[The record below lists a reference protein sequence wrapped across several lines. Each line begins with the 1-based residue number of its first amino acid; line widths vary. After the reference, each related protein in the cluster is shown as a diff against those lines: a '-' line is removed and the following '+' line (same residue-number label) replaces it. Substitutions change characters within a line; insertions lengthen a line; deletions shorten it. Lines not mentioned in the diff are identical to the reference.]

1 MTGRALP
8 PTSAFAGD
16 DGTAD
21 PALAAVLAEHAA
33 GRADLAGVVAELA
46 GARVLVPVL
55 ASAEQTGTV
64 QAGGHEHTVDRESSA
79 AVVALQ
85 APDGRAALP
94 VFTSVPAMAA
104 WRADARPVPVEAARA
119 ALSAVEEDWQ
129 LLVLDPAG
137 PVTVLV
143 PRPAVWA
150 LAQGR
155 DWQPAVSGAQA
166 SRRVDPQVQTAVRSA
181 VLAAFGTG
189 AGSPVREVGAEPGDR
204 AEVAVVLH
212 LVDGLDRPSVDAV
225 VQAAATALASDEVVT
240 ARVDSVQVRLR

>member
-1 MTGRALP
+1 M
-8 PTSAFAGD
+8 
-16 DGTAD
+16 
-21 PALAAVLAEHAA
+21 
-33 GRADLAGVVAELA
+33 
-46 GARVLVPVL
+46 PVL
-55 ASAEQTGTV
+55 ASVEQTRAEQTRAGQAGAGRASVEQTGTV
-64 QAGGHEHTVDRESSA
+64 QTGGHQRTVDRGASA

-85 APDGRAALP
+85 APDGRSALP
-94 VFTSVPAMAA
+94 VFTSVVAMAA
-104 WRADARPVPVEAARA
+104 WRADARPVPVEAPRA

-143 PRPAVWA
+143 PRPAVWT

-155 DWQPAVSGAQA
+155 VWQPAVVGAGA
-166 SRRVDPQVQTAVRSA
+166 SRRVDPQVQAAVRSA
-181 VLAAFGTG
+181 VLTGFGAG
-189 AGSPVREVGAEPGDR
+189 AGSPVRDVGAEPGDR